1 MYIAVIHVHILFN
14 IDQMVCICFIPM
26 IHVVIHQLFIV
37 YIINIVTRFLPEL
50 YLVTRIP
57 LSINDKQNKTIFC
70 LNITSLMRY
79 LKINK
84 QYNSNTIKQNNYL
97 PEEYVYCP
105 AVCIWPQ
112 QRTFISE
119 KQWAKSN
126 PPIDR
131 YCITHA
137 FLHCIE
143 LNEPFTLSR
152 KTSNTING
160 IKFST
165 FKSNRVHLVDKAYTC
180 EFFSIQTHI
189 FNSELLNYHALI
201 PTLANYP
208 NRITPCFKVHITYT
222 RFNTGTIGLRS
233 HQLKGTCYY
242 YLGCKNMCNNYILS
256 KIINMYFKCVAIKCY
271 KIVISCSAFKSK
283 NIYNVFTIIN
293 YDIYKYN

>member
-1 MYIAVIHVHILFN
+1 
-14 IDQMVCICFIPM
+14 
-26 IHVVIHQLFIV
+26 
-37 YIINIVTRFLPEL
+37 
-50 YLVTRIP
+50 
-57 LSINDKQNKTIFC
+57 
-70 LNITSLMRY
+70 MRY

-131 YCITHA
+131 YCIAHA

-165 FKSNRVHLVDKAYTC
+165 FKSNR
-180 EFFSIQTHI
+180 FR
-189 FNSELLNYHALI
+189 
-201 PTLANYP
+201 TLASGAWEVLCG
-208 NRITPCFKVHITYT
+208 CFISDSTATERLLGRGVT
-222 RFNTGTIGLRS
+222 NIGNNDIEEALQNVSMARE
-233 HQLKGTCYY
+233 QLKITHPPMYPPGQLLHVLEVEGGRACCGTPSFYAEWSRAEDFV
-242 YLGCKNMCNNYILS
+242 KEIILS
-256 KIINMYFKCVAIKCY
+256 PDMVTDHIPDNLMTALEQLSDKDFTPRQR
-271 KIVISCSAFKSK
+271 KSQEE
-283 NIYNVFTIIN
+283 VTAL
-293 YDIYKYN
+293 